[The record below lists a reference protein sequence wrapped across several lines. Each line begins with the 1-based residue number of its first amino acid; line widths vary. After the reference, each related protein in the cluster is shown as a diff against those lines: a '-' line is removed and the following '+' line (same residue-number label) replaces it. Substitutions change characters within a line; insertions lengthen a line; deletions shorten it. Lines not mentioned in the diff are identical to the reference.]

1 MDKPSL
7 VVAVWK
13 LMVDGERAGFTPEQ
27 MIELLEGGIPVRGL
41 LELIRWRLEYER
53 RTSLSNGASG
63 NWVM

>member
-1 MDKPSL
+1 
-7 VVAVWK
+7 
-13 LMVDGERAGFTPEQ
+13 MVDGERAGFTPEQ